1 MGQQTGPTDINLA
14 GWDTPYTVNLPNG
27 TTQAGVFHTTH
38 APTQDEINQFIADT
52 EARLNMAATDQAK
65 AAAKAAIAQQAQ
77 DIPEGIYG
85 LNRLMQYQSMW
96 TVAMFSGKQNQA
108 AYLQPL
114 LAWCGQIAAAAC
126 AAEAAI
132 DAAATLDQVNAVAL
146 DVVGLAGA
154 DPKIDMA
161 TALGISN

>member
-65 AAAKAAIAQQAQ
+65 AAAKAEALVEKEIA
-77 DIPEGIYG
+77 GG
-85 LNRLMQYQSMW
+85 
-96 TVAMFSGKQNQA
+96 
-108 AYLQPL
+108 
-114 LAWCGQIAAAAC
+114 
-126 AAEAAI
+126 
-132 DAAATLDQVNAVAL
+132 
-146 DVVGLAGA
+146 
-154 DPKIDMA
+154 PKA
-161 TALGISN
+161 PRRGRR